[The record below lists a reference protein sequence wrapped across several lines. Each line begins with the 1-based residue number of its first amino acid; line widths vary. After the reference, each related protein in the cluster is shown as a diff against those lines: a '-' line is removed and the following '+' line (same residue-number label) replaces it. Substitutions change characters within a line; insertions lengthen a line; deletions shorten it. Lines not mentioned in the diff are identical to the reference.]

1 VTGLLGDLRSS
12 LRALARRPA
21 FTAGAVTALALG
33 IGANLGLFTL
43 VHAVVLRELPYRDSQ
58 RLLWIWSTRTDRDRA
73 FFSLPDFRELRAET
87 RALDAAIPVAMWS
100 VTLTG
105 DDRPARLIG
114 VRIGAEAFDVLGAR
128 AAAGR
133 LLSAADGAPGE
144 GRVVVLGHRLW
155 QERFGARASIV
166 GESLILNGEPYTVV
180 GVAPRDFELPALS
193 TDLVIPLIA
202 DTDPLRDDRG
212 TNFLRLLGRLAPGT
226 GIDQA
231 RDELAAITAT
241 QRERYPDTNAKKTA
255 PRLVPLRDEIARNW
269 RSTLPLLYGASALV
283 LLAACTNLANLLL
296 ARANDRRGELAVRVA
311 LGASR
316 GRLAIERVIE
326 GLVLALAGGVPAFL
340 VARWCVDLVR
350 RWPVP
355 GWDGGGLSPSAM
367 PRASEIAIDWRV
379 ILYGLAL
386 SLLTGLVFSLAPAV
400 IGSRVDP
407 IRVMTGRGS
416 ERGVEGRRVTR
427 RLVISEIAVSLA
439 LLIGAG
445 LLVRSLLRLEQV
457 SPGFDP
463 AGVLVSELSFPRA
476 TYTQPGALAR
486 FFEELSTRLTSMPG
500 VEAVAAVNVL
510 PLSGLNVRSDFSIEG
525 RPPATAGEMPA
536 GQSRWV
542 TPGYFRAIGIPVMA
556 GRELE
561 PGDRAGAAS
570 VLMVDQALAARY
582 LAGSDPLG
590 WRLALD
596 YTGTPLAPAQIVGIA
611 GDVKHVSLEDEP
623 TPTFYGP
630 IDQASETI
638 LPFLADRMVL
648 IVRVGTAVGSDAAI
662 GAGDPLALAE
672 PVRRAVAAIDPDVA
686 SGAMRTAEQALDVSL
701 APRRFNVIL
710 LAAFAVAGLA
720 LAAAGLYAVVSDAV
734 AQRRREL
741 AVRMAMGAERR
752 DIVRL
757 VLTDVAKLVTA
768 GIAIGAVLATLLAR
782 ALATSLFG
790 VGSADPLTWGVVPL
804 MLAAVALVAALVPAR
819 RASRADPLDGL
830 RQTL

>member
-1 VTGLLGDLRSS
+1 
-12 LRALARRPA
+12 
-21 FTAGAVTALALG
+21 
-33 IGANLGLFTL
+33 
-43 VHAVVLRELPYRDSQ
+43 
-58 RLLWIWSTRTDRDRA
+58 
-73 FFSLPDFRELRAET
+73 
-87 RALDAAIPVAMWS
+87 
-100 VTLTG
+100 
-105 DDRPARLIG
+105 
-114 VRIGAEAFDVLGAR
+114 
-128 AAAGR
+128 
-133 LLSAADGAPGE
+133 
-144 GRVVVLGHRLW
+144 
-155 QERFGARASIV
+155 
-166 GESLILNGEPYTVV
+166 
-180 GVAPRDFELPALS
+180 
-193 TDLVIPLIA
+193 
-202 DTDPLRDDRG
+202 
-212 TNFLRLLGRLAPGT
+212 
-226 GIDQA
+226 
-231 RDELAAITAT
+231 
-241 QRERYPDTNAKKTA
+241 
-255 PRLVPLRDEIARNW
+255 
-269 RSTLPLLYGASALV
+269 
-283 LLAACTNLANLLL
+283 
-296 ARANDRRGELAVRVA
+296 
-311 LGASR
+311 
-316 GRLAIERVIE
+316 
-326 GLVLALAGGVPAFL
+326 
-340 VARWCVDLVR
+340 
-350 RWPVP
+350 
-355 GWDGGGLSPSAM
+355 
-367 PRASEIAIDWRV
+367 
-379 ILYGLAL
+379 
-386 SLLTGLVFSLAPAV
+386 
-400 IGSRVDP
+400 
-407 IRVMTGRGS
+407 
-416 ERGVEGRRVTR
+416 
-427 RLVISEIAVSLA
+427 
-439 LLIGAG
+439 
-445 LLVRSLLRLEQV
+445 
-457 SPGFDP
+457 
-463 AGVLVSELSFPRA
+463 
-476 TYTQPGALAR
+476 
-486 FFEELSTRLTSMPG
+486 
-500 VEAVAAVNVL
+500 
-510 PLSGLNVRSDFSIEG
+510 
-525 RPPATAGEMPA
+525 
-536 GQSRWV
+536 V

-790 VGSADPLTWGVVPL
+790 VGSADPLTWAVVPL

>member
-1 VTGLLGDLRSS
+1 
-12 LRALARRPA
+12 
-21 FTAGAVTALALG
+21 
-33 IGANLGLFTL
+33 
-43 VHAVVLRELPYRDSQ
+43 
-58 RLLWIWSTRTDRDRA
+58 
-73 FFSLPDFRELRAET
+73 
-87 RALDAAIPVAMWS
+87 M
-100 VTLTG
+100 
-105 DDRPARLIG
+105 
-114 VRIGAEAFDVLGAR
+114 
-128 AAAGR
+128 
-133 LLSAADGAPGE
+133 
-144 GRVVVLGHRLW
+144 
-155 QERFGARASIV
+155 
-166 GESLILNGEPYTVV
+166 V

-202 DTDPLRDDRG
+202 ETDPLRDDRG
-212 TNFLRLLGRLAPGT
+212 TNFLRLLGRLATGS

-255 PRLVPLRDEIARNW
+255 PRLVPLRDEIAGIW

-283 LLAACTNLANLLL
+283 LLAACANLANLLL
-296 ARANDRRGELAVRVA
+296 ARANDRRSELGVRVA

-316 GRLAIERVIE
+316 GRLVIERVIE
-326 GLVLALAGGVPAFL
+326 GLVLALVGGVPALL
-340 VARWCVDLVR
+340 VARWCVDLMR
-350 RWPVP
+350 RWPIP
-355 GWDGGGLSPSAM
+355 GAFGPSAL

-379 ILYGLAL
+379 ILYCLAL

-400 IGSRVDP
+400 VGSRVDP

-416 ERGVEGRRVTR
+416 GRGVEGRRVTR
-427 RLVISEIAVSLA
+427 RLVISEIALSLA

-463 AGVLVSELSFPRA
+463 GGVLVSELSFPRSA
-476 TYTQPGALAR
+476 YARPGALAR
-486 FFEELSTRLTSMPG
+486 FFEELSARLTAIPG
-500 VEAVAAVNVL
+500 VEASAAVNVL

-525 RPPATAGEMPA
+525 LPPATAGEMPA

-542 TPGYFRAIGIPVMA
+542 TPGYFRAIGIPVVA
-556 GRELE
+556 GRGLE
-561 PGDRAGAAS
+561 PADRAGAAS

-582 LAGSDPLG
+582 LAGCDPLG

-596 YTGTPLAPAQIVGIA
+596 YTGTPLAPKQIVGIA

-630 IDQASETI
+630 IDQAPESI

-648 IVRVGTAVGSDAAI
+648 IVGVLAPDMLSSMSSASSSSAPRTAQARAGSAI
-662 GAGDPLALAE
+662 GGGDPLALAE
-672 PVRRAVAAIDPDVA
+672 PVRRAIAALDPDVA
-686 SGAMRTAEQALDVSL
+686 SGPMRTAEQALDVSL

-734 AQRRREL
+734 AQRRPEL
-741 AVRMAMGAERR
+741 AVRMALGAERR

-757 VLTDVAKLVTA
+757 VLTDVAKLVIA
-768 GIAIGAVLATLLAR
+768 GIAFGAVLAVVLAR

-790 VGSADPLTWGVVPL
+790 VGSADPLTWAVVPL
-804 MLAAVALVAALVPAR
+804 VLAAVALVAALVPAR